1 MRTKNFLVLLAS
13 AVCLA
18 VSAPAATIQFTTTAL
33 PGPNQY
39 RYNYAISGIAF
50 NANQAVDLMF
60 PAALYASLMNP
71 VVGAGFT
78 PLVLQPNNPLGV
90 AGDFTIL
97 ANTNN
102 PSLAGPFSIDFT
114 FLGAGQP
121 GAQPYVIDTFDA
133 NGNLISATASAL
145 TVVPGTAGVP
155 EPTAFAL
162 CFIGLLAGGG
172 KWASRRFLMSKS

>member
-1 MRTKNFLVLLAS
+1 MRTKNFVVFLAS

-33 PGPNQY
+33 PSANQY
-39 RYNYAISGIAF
+39 RYNYTISGINF

-60 PAALYASLMNP
+60 PASLYASLTNP

-78 PLVLQPNNPLGV
+78 PLVLQPNNPPGV

-114 FLGAGQP
+114 YLGTGMP
-121 GAQPYVIDTFDA
+121 GSQPYVIDTFDA
-133 NGNLISATASAL
+133 NGNLISASATAF
-145 TVVPGTAGVP
+145 TVVPGNAGVP

-162 CFIGLLAGGG
+162 CFLGLLAGGG
-172 KWASRRFLMSKS
+172 KWASRRLLTRKS